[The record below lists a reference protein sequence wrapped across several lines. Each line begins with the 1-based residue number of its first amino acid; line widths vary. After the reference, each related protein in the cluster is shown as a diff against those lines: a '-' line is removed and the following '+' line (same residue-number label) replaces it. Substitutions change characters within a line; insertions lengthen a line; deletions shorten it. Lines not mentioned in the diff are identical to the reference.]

1 MLRRSRQLPGAARLS
16 GSPALLGV
24 NFDNPFVGEESLG
37 PADKFPTGQ
46 LSQQDV
52 RHFYNK
58 TVKQLINVTALTHA
72 AAGSFGALNIEETLS
87 ESRMND
93 SCHSPP
99 TRCQDDNGCQ
109 DIRITTPTCQ
119 DVRTN
124 TPLDVS
130 PAQVEQGFRK

>member
-72 AAGSFGALNIEETLS
+72 AAGSFDALNIEETLS

-99 TRCQDDNGCQ
+99 TRCQDDNNGCQ
-109 DIRITTPTCQ
+109 DFRTTAAACQ
-119 DVRTN
+119 EARTT

-130 PAQVEQGFRK
+130 PAQV